1 MFCASVLNLAIV
13 CITLLKALVDISK
26 KLKLPVA
33 SVENGINK
41 MGIFTME
48 QHAVLKKKKKTA
60 TIIYNNKD
68 EFHKIILGERIQTPA
83 YIYFTCVFIPHLIYG
98 HSR

>member
-1 MFCASVLNLAIV
+1 M
-13 CITLLKALVDISK
+13 
-26 KLKLPVA
+26 A

-48 QHAVLKKKKKTA
+48 QHAVLKKKKT

-68 EFHKIILGERIQTPA
+68 EFHKIILGERSQTPV